1 MRLIE
6 NMVRFFSVFIKPEI
20 SRDYFN
26 IVRVKQ
32 TMYFVFTFTI
42 QHVLFLSPFQNTVM
56 LKSFKMKL
64 WSLGH
69 YEIAQLEVDL
79 LEERR
84 QMLTKDTKKT
94 VMLFQVL
101 WSLFEKRTSHFGRAS
116 FFFFLRNT
124 CCFDQ
129 SCNFFSLKK
138 YHFFKNNIK

>member
-42 QHVLFLSPFQNTVM
+42 QHVLFLSSFQNTVM

-84 QMLTKDTKKT
+84 QMLTKDTKKPSCY
-94 VMLFQVL
+94 F
-101 WSLFEKRTSHFGRAS
+101 KYFGLCSRKE
-116 FFFFLRNT
+116 LLT
-124 CCFDQ
+124 LDEHL
-129 SCNFFSLKK
+129 FFSFSEILVVSI
-138 YHFFKNNIK
+138 NRVTSSA